1 MEQSNWQLYERAQR
15 EVYRKLKLREKPE
28 AVVGAGW
35 GFLDHFFIFLFSLG
49 FFGRI
54 DFRPKRVKRIMIPT
68 VLMILT
74 YEMKQLMGISSMNQL
89 EAHLFR
95 DTALLKIIG
104 FTARQI
110 QEGFCQRGK
119 GKRRGPMHR
128 DTLGDFLSKFS
139 SQEVDFIL
147 REAVRVLVKHK
158 LIRGRTYILDATDL
172 PTTKCS
178 KGCGVKRVVR
188 REWNSKE
195 GKEVE
200 VVKYVYGYKLLVL
213 LEASHKIVVAARV
226 VKINE
231 HEKNFTREMIKEA
244 QQRTSGKVKVLLVD
258 RGFIDGVLLW
268 WLSKKMGIKFVIPAR
283 SNMEVSQDIRGFRL
297 EKADG
302 QRIFIEETK
311 EMKVVGV
318 KGLVSYDQFGEEEHQ
333 RTKGRKNFKANPI
346 NAVMVIRWGG
356 RDYEPGKEKVFL
368 TNLSVSGPM
377 KIIDQY
383 DLRSEIENQGFREL
397 KQGYHL
403 LNYPQKT
410 VAAVQA
416 HAVLTLI
423 IYSMVNAYKSK
434 QGQRLAHLGIRRWRG
449 KQMGESIHKMIV
461 YYEGIYGIV
470 DVEELFYLM
479 DMTPKELYR
488 LKITQ
493 LQKEIE

>member
-1 MEQSNWQLYERAQR
+1 MRSKWAFYERAQK
-15 EVYRKLKLREKPE
+15 EVYRKLKARERPE

-35 GFLDHFFIFLFSLG
+35 GFLDQFFIFLFSLG
-49 FFGRI
+49 FFARI

-74 YEMKQLMGISSMNQL
+74 YEMKQLMGISNMNQL
-89 EAHLFR
+89 EEHLFR

-128 DTLGDFLSKFS
+128 DTLADLLSKFS
-139 SQEVDFIL
+139 SKEVDFIL
-147 REAVRVLVKHK
+147 KEAVRVLVKHK
-158 LIRGRTYILDATDL
+158 LIRGRAYILDASDL
-172 PTTKCS
+172 PTTQRY
-178 KGCGVKRVVR
+178 KGCGVKKVVKKA
-188 REWNSKE
+188 WDKE
-195 GKEVE
+195 GQQVE
-200 VVKYVYGYKLLVL
+200 TVTYVYGYKLLVL
-213 LEASHKIVVAARV
+213 MEARHKMVVAARV

-231 HEKNFTREMIKEA
+231 HEKTFTKEMVREG
-244 QQRTSGKVKVLLVD
+244 QQRTGGKLKVLLVD
-258 RGFIDGVLLW
+258 RGFIDGVVLW
-268 WLSKKMGIKFVIPAR
+268 WLGKEMKIRFVIPAR
-283 SNMEVSQDIRGFRL
+283 RNMEISQDIRGFRW

-302 QRIFIEETK
+302 RSVFVEQAK
-311 EMKVVGV
+311 EMKVMGV
-318 KGLVSYDQFGEEEHQ
+318 RGLLSYDQFGEEEH
-333 RTKGRKNFKANPI
+333 RRRKGRKDFKAHPI
-346 NAVMVIRWGG
+346 NAVMVLRWDG

-368 TNLSVSGPM
+368 TNLSVSRPM
-377 KIIDQY
+377 KIIEQY

-403 LNYPQKT
+403 LKYPQKT
-410 VAAVQA
+410 EAAVRA

-423 IYSMVNAYKSK
+423 IYSLVNAYKSE

-449 KQMGESIHKMIV
+449 KQMGQSIHKMIV

-488 LKITQ
+488 LKIKQ
-493 LQKEIE
+493 LQREIE

>member
-1 MEQSNWQLYERAQR
+1 
-15 EVYRKLKLREKPE
+15 
-28 AVVGAGW
+28 
-35 GFLDHFFIFLFSLG
+35 
-49 FFGRI
+49 
-54 DFRPKRVKRIMIPT
+54 MIPA

-74 YEMKQLMGISSMNQL
+74 YEVKQLIGISSMNQL
-89 EAHLFR
+89 GEHLFR

-128 DTLGDFLSKFS
+128 DTLADFLSRFS
-139 SQEVDFIL
+139 PKEVDFIL

-172 PTTKCS
+172 PTTQRY
-178 KGCGVKRVVR
+178 KGCGIKKVVKKV
-188 REWNSKE
+188 WSKE

-200 VVKYVYGYKLLVL
+200 TVTYVYGYKLLVL
-213 LEASHKIVVAARV
+213 LEARDKIVVAARV

-231 HEKNFTREMIKEA
+231 HEKNFTKEMIKEA
-244 QQRTSGKVKVLLVD
+244 QQRTGGAVRVLLVD
-258 RGFIDGVLLW
+258 RGFIDGTLLW
-268 WLSKKMGIKFVIPAR
+268 WLSKKIGIRFVIPAR
-283 SNMEVSQDIRGFRL
+283 SNMEVSQDIRSFRS

-302 QRIFIEETK
+302 QTVFVEQTK
-311 EMKVVGV
+311 KTKVMGV
-318 KGLVSYDQFGEEEHQ
+318 RGLLSYDQFGEEQH
-333 RTKGRKNFKANPI
+333 RRRKGRKDFKANPI
-346 NAVMVIRWGG
+346 NAVMVIRWEGK
-356 RDYEPGKEKVFL
+356 DYEPGKEEVFL
-368 TNLSVSGPM
+368 TNLSVSRPM
-377 KIIDQY
+377 KIIEQY

-403 LNYPQKT
+403 LKYPQKT
-410 VAAVQA
+410 EAAVRA
-416 HAVLTLI
+416 HAVLTVI

-434 QGQRLAHLGIRRWRG
+434 QGQRFAHLGIRRWRG

-470 DVEELFYLM
+470 DVEELFYLI

-488 LKITQ
+488 LKINQ

>member
-1 MEQSNWQLYERAQR
+1 MKKSRWQFYERVQR
-15 EVYRKLKLREKPE
+15 EVYRKLKRRERPE

-49 FFGRI
+49 FFARI
-54 DFRPKRVKRIMIPT
+54 DFCPKRVKRVMIPA

-74 YEMKQLMGISSMNQL
+74 YEVKQLMGISSMNQL
-89 EAHLFR
+89 EEHLFR

-128 DTLGDFLSKFS
+128 DTLADFLSKFS
-139 SQEVDFIL
+139 SREIDFIL

-172 PTTKCS
+172 PTTKRY
-178 KGCGVKRVVR
+178 KGCGVKKVVK
-188 REWNSKE
+188 REWSRE

-200 VVKYVYGYKLLVL
+200 IVKYVYGYKLLVL
-213 LEASHKIVVAARV
+213 LEARHKIVVAARV

-231 HEKNFTREMIKEA
+231 HEKNFTEELVREG
-244 QQRTSGKVKVLLVD
+244 QRRTGGKLKVLLVD

-268 WLSKKMGIKFVIPAR
+268 WLSKKMRIKFVIPAR
-283 SNMEVSQDIRGFRL
+283 SNMEVSQDIRGFRS
-297 EKADG
+297 EKVDG
-302 QRIFIEETK
+302 QRIFTEQTK
-311 EMKVVGV
+311 EMKVMGV
-318 KGLVSYDQFGEEEHQ
+318 RGLLSYDQFGEEVH
-333 RTKGRKNFKANPI
+333 RRRKGRKDFKANPI
-346 NAVMVIRWGG
+346 NGVMVLRWD
-356 RDYEPGKEKVFL
+356 RKDYPPGKEKVFL
-368 TNLSVSGPM
+368 TNLPVSRPIR
-377 KIIDQY
+377 IIDQY
-383 DLRSEIENQGFREL
+383 DLRSEIENRGFREL

-403 LNYPQKT
+403 LKYPQKT
-410 VAAVQA
+410 EAAVRA

-423 IYSMVNAYKSK
+423 IYSLVNAYKSE

-449 KQMGESIHKMIV
+449 KQMGQSIHKMIV

-470 DVEELFYLM
+470 DVEELFYLI

-488 LKITQ
+488 LKINQ

>member
-1 MEQSNWQLYERAQR
+1 MKSRWQFYERAQR
-15 EVYRKLKLREKPE
+15 EVYRKLRARERPE

-49 FFGRI
+49 FFARV
-54 DFRPKRVKRIMIPT
+54 DFRPKRVKRVMIPT

-89 EAHLFR
+89 EEHLFR

-110 QEGFCQRGK
+110 QEGFCCRGK
-119 GKRRGPMHR
+119 GKRQGPMHR
-128 DTLGDFLSKFS
+128 DTLADFLSKFS

-147 REAVRVLVKHK
+147 REAVRVLVKHR

-172 PTTKCS
+172 PTTKHY
-178 KGCGVKRVVR
+178 KGCGMKKVVKKA
-188 REWNSKE
+188 WSKD
-195 GKEVE
+195 GQEVE
-200 VVKYVYGYKLLVL
+200 TVKYVYGYKLLVL
-213 LEASHKIVVAARV
+213 MEARHKIVVAARV

-231 HEKNFTREMIKEA
+231 HEKNFTKELVREV
-244 QQRTSGKVKVLLVD
+244 QQRTGGAVKVLLVD

-268 WLSKKMGIKFVIPAR
+268 WLWKKMKIRFVIPAR
-283 SNMEVSQDIRGFRL
+283 SNMEVSQDLRGFRS

-302 QRIFIEETK
+302 QRVFVEQTK
-311 EMKVVGV
+311 KMKVMGV
-318 KGLVSYDQFGEEEHQ
+318 RGLLSYDQFGEEPHG
-333 RTKGRKNFKANPI
+333 RRKGRKDFKANPI
-346 NAVMVIRWGG
+346 NGVLVLRWEG

-368 TNLSVSGPM
+368 TNFSVSWPM
-377 KIIDQY
+377 KIIEQY

-403 LNYPQKT
+403 LKCPQKT
-410 VAAVQA
+410 VSAVRA

-423 IYSMVNAYKSK
+423 IYSLLNAYKSEH
-434 QGQRLAHLGIRRWRG
+434 GQRLAQLGIRRWRR
-449 KQMGESIHKMIV
+449 KQMGQSIHKMIV

-488 LKITQ
+488 LKIKQ
-493 LQKEIE
+493 LQREIE

>member
-1 MEQSNWQLYERAQR
+1 MKKSSWQFYERAQG
-15 EVYRKLKLREKPE
+15 EVYRKLKAREKPE

-35 GFLDHFFIFLFSLG
+35 GLLDHFFIFLFSLG
-49 FFGRI
+49 FFARI
-54 DFRPKRVKRIMIPT
+54 DFRPKRVERVMIPT

-89 EAHLFR
+89 EEHLFR

-110 QEGFCQRGK
+110 REGFCQRGK
-119 GKRRGPMHR
+119 GERRGPMHR

-139 SQEVDFIL
+139 SKEVDFIL
-147 REAVRVLVKHK
+147 REAVGALVKHK
-158 LIRGRTYILDATDL
+158 LIRGRTYILDATDM
-172 PTTKCS
+172 PTTKCY
-178 KGCGVKRVVR
+178 KGCGVKKVVR
-188 REWNSKE
+188 RGWNSKE

-213 LEASHKIVVAARV
+213 LEAKDKIVVAARV

-231 HEKNFTREMIKEA
+231 HEKNFTKEMIREA
-244 QQRTSGKVKVLLVD
+244 QHRTGGKVRVLLVD
-258 RGFIDGVLLW
+258 RGFIDGTLLW

-283 SNMEVSQDIRGFRL
+283 SNMEVSQDIRGIRS

-302 QRIFIEETK
+302 QRIFMEQAK
-311 EMKVVGV
+311 NMKVMGV
-318 KGLVSYDQFGEEEHQ
+318 RGLLSYDQFGEEEH
-333 RTKGRKNFKANPI
+333 RRKKGRKNFKANPI
-346 NAVMVIRWGG
+346 NAVMVIRWDG
-356 RDYEPGKEKVFL
+356 RDYEPGREKVFL
-368 TNLSVSGPM
+368 TNLPISRPM
-377 KIIDQY
+377 RIIDQY
-383 DLRSEIENQGFREL
+383 DLRSEIENRGFREL

-403 LNYPQKT
+403 LKYPQKT
-410 VAAVQA
+410 EAAVRA
-416 HAVLTLI
+416 HAVLTVM

-470 DVEELFYLM
+470 DVEELFYLV
-479 DMTPKELYR
+479 DMTPKELFR
-488 LKITQ
+488 LKINQ
-493 LQKEIE
+493 LQKEIQ